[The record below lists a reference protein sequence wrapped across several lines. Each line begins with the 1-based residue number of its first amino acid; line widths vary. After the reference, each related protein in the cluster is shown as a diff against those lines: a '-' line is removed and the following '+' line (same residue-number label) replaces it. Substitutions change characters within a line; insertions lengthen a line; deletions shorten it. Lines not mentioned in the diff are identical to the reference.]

1 MRRAIIKLT
10 DACQMRCIYCV
21 NADGGGKLA
30 RIPFQTLKDILAKF
44 KPYEIEFT
52 GGEPS
57 YYFPS
62 LLQAIK
68 EAKKYSSFILV
79 NSNLELLDEDK
90 IHQLEQAG
98 LSHIH
103 FAIHALDP
111 KVHRL
116 VRGNPNADLNK
127 VLKNVEYI
135 LQETQLKV
143 IFEFVLMKSNLD
155 ELPKVYQYIVNLQ
168 HKYKDRI
175 IGLEMQRLIPRGR
188 ASIKLA
194 PSLEQQIK
202 IIESLEK
209 PKFLV
214 ETFCFGKRTSDRLLK
229 KGFQIYPCDA
239 GEKMF
244 YFDITGKVLADNFSG
259 YIISQ
264 SYKKFDP
271 ITNDKIRSFHCPFK
285 GN

>member
-10 DACQMRCIYCV
+10 DACQMRCVYCV

-30 RIPFQTLKDILAKF
+30 KISLQTLKGILARF
-44 KPYEIEFT
+44 RPDEIEFT

-57 YYFPS
+57 YYFS
-62 LLQAIK
+62 LLLQAIK
-68 EAKKYSSFILV
+68 EARKYSSFILA

-90 IHQLEQAG
+90 IHQLEQTG

-111 KVHRL
+111 NAHKL
-116 VRGNPNADLNK
+116 VRGNPNADLSK

-135 LQETQLKV
+135 LQKTKLKV
-143 IFEFVLMKSNLD
+143 IFEFVLMKLNLH

-209 PKFLV
+209 PEFLV
-214 ETFCFGKRTSDRLLK
+214 ETFCFGKKTSSRLLK

-259 YIISQ
+259 YIISEN
-264 SYKKFDP
+264 YKKFNP
-271 ITNDKIRSFHCPFK
+271 ITNGNIRNFHCPFK